1 MSTLPDRLVLT
12 NYQLHLPTFEGPLDL
27 LLKLIEKAELP
38 ISEVSLISVTGQFLA
53 HVEELGGIR
62 PEALAEFTAIGARL
76 VLLKS
81 RSLLPRPAETAED
94 DFGEELV
101 TRLLEYQSAKA
112 AALLLAEKQQSGQR
126 AYVRLASVTAP
137 ASDQMAP
144 LARHQAVSLARAIRR
159 RFSAL
164 PSPRTLV
171 DGRERVPIRVMLER
185 ALSTVLPGGRY
196 RFQDVVGPSPT
207 REEAM
212 TAFLAVLILMRR
224 RMFDAEQEGPFEP
237 IDLWRTS
244 ETDISLTELIPAEA
258 LSEIA

>member
-38 ISEVSLISVTGQFLA
+38 ISEVSLISVTDQFLS
-53 HVEELGGIR
+53 HVDELGGIR

-81 RSLLPRPAETAED
+81 RTLLPRPADVIED
-94 DFGEELV
+94 DFGEDLV
-101 TRLLEYQSAKA
+101 TRLLEYQAAKA
-112 AALLLAEKQQSGQR
+112 AAHLLAEKQQSGER
-126 AYVRLASVTAP
+126 AYARLASVSAP
-137 ASDQMAP
+137 ASDQLAP
-144 LARHQAVSLARAIRR
+144 LARHQAISLARAIRK
-159 RFSAL
+159 RFSTL
-164 PSPRTLV
+164 PPPRQIV

-185 ALSTVLPGGRY
+185 ALSTVVPGKRY
-196 RFQDVVGPSPT
+196 RFQDVVGPSPS

-212 TAFLAVLILMRR
+212 TAFLAVLILVRR
-224 RMFDAEQEGPFEP
+224 RLFDAEQDGPFEP
-237 IDLWRTS
+237 IELWRTS